1 MSENEKMK
9 AIPSTEGM
17 EAHIDTWRG
26 LIKNKQRGIFAFDE
40 LAEIKLKTLKKRI
53 YTDFENTDP
62 WQMRECIYKD
72 IGDYEY
78 LYDGWKELKV
88 GGYWGGNGLSAF
100 FKNKIVIPEKFAG
113 QKVTLYIYFGG
124 DSLVSVNGVPYQG
137 LDPFRNAV
145 VLTDCAKAGEVFD
158 IDVESYFV
166 WHSNESTL
174 KKLECSF
181 IATTD
186 DEINEIYWDIK
197 AVYNAL
203 FMPGMGNDYATLI
216 RESLKEAFC
225 YVDFD
230 EPDFDRFKEKLRM
243 CKKVLY
249 DRVYNNPNY
258 KCMGR
263 LDLIG
268 NSHLDMVYMWAYK
281 EFVRKVGRTHATMLR
296 LMEQYPDFIFSQSQA
311 GMYEEMR
318 VHYPNLFS
326 QVQQRVKEGRWE
338 YIGGMWVEPD
348 CNIISGESFVRQFL
362 HGVRYAEKWFGVTPK
377 TCWLPDVFGNSYC
390 MPQIMKKAGMEYFVT
405 HKMGIWN
412 DTNPWLYNAFWWE
425 GPDGS
430 KVFAAVPP
438 THFIG
443 SMEPDSLKT
452 NWVKFSEKDTIGESM
467 YCYGWGDGGGGVD
480 NEMLEYVKRYKNFPG
495 LPETKA
501 CKIEESLENM
511 KQKAIKAGDKVVTWK
526 DELYLEEHRGV
537 HTTKAALK
545 KANRYCE
552 NLFRQAEMYAVI
564 AAGYGYEY
572 PTEELSLAWRKILTN
587 QFHDSLPGTHIT
599 EVFGKLM
606 GIYAEVIETGERIR
620 NEALEC
626 IAAHIGFDPKAGEPF
641 ALFNSLGVESTTK
654 VELDYQDVDILDSD
668 GNKIPVQ
675 QYTKL
680 NGEKKL
686 LFVAEN
692 VPPVGY
698 KVYYKVPR
706 SGAHAYNESNG
717 KKIENDRFA
726 LTLDDSATLV
736 SIYDKLNGREVL
748 APGGK
753 GNCFRLFEDM
763 PGGYDAWDI
772 VATYVDREF
781 ELKDGVVKD
790 IVSGDVYTMISI
802 EKEVLKSV
810 IHQNI
815 IIYND
820 LDRIDFDTHISWHED
835 QKLLKVFFD
844 VDLQTKNYTR
854 DIAYA
859 TMECCSYRYNPYDKA
874 KFEVNA
880 HNWIDMSDEDYGV
893 SLLNDCKYGHE
904 VNEHTMI
911 LTLLKAPIK
920 PDPQSDRGDH
930 YFTYSLYPHAG
941 TWKRADTLTRGLE
954 INNPLVAAVPK
965 GSADCPDAG
974 SFISINCDNITLE
987 AVKKCEEEDA
997 YIVRMV
1003 EKTGRTTNAQIKLFA
1018 NITYAAE
1025 CDLIE
1030 RNDEPIEFSGD
1041 TISFTAKPFE
1051 IKNYKVKFDI

>member
-1 MSENEKMK
+1 MAENEKK
-9 AIPSTEGM
+9 AVPSVEGM

-40 LAEIKLKTLKKRI
+40 LVEIKLKALKKRI
-53 YTDFENTDP
+53 YTDFENTAP
-62 WQMRECIYKD
+62 WKMRECIYKD

-78 LYDGWKELKV
+78 LYDSWKDLDV
-88 GGYWGGNGLSAF
+88 GGYWGGNGLSSF
-100 FKNKIVIPEKFAG
+100 FKNKITIPERFDGK
-113 QKVTLYIYFGG
+113 KVTLYVYFGG
-124 DSLVSVNGVPYQG
+124 DSLVSVNGVPFQG

-145 VLTDCAKAGEVFD
+145 VLTDCAKAGDTYD
-158 IDVESYFV
+158 IDIESYFV
-166 WHSNESTL
+166 WHSNESSL

-186 DEINEIYWDIK
+186 DEINEIYWDLK

-216 RESLKEAFC
+216 RESLKEAFQ

-230 EPDFDRFKEKLRM
+230 EPDFDVFKAKLRM

-258 KCMGR
+258 KCMGK

-318 VHYPNLFS
+318 VHYPNIFE
-326 QVQQRVKEGRWE
+326 QVQKRVKEGRWE

-390 MPQIMKKAGMEYFVT
+390 MPQIMKKAGMKYFVT

-412 DTNPWLYNAFWWE
+412 DTNPWLYNSFWWE

-452 NWVKFSEKDTIGESM
+452 NWVKYTDKDTIGESM

-480 NEMLEYVKRYKNFPG
+480 NEMLEYVKRYKSFPG

-511 KQKAIKAGDKVVTWK
+511 RQKAVAAGDKIVTWK

-552 NLFRQAEMYAVI
+552 NLFREAEMYAVI
-564 AAGYGYEY
+564 AESYGYEY
-572 PTEELSLAWRKILTN
+572 PTEELALAWRKILTN

-606 GIYAEVIETGERIR
+606 GIYDEVIETGERVR
-620 NEALEC
+620 NEALAV
-626 IAAHIGFDPKAGEPF
+626 IAEHIGYDKNLGKPF
-641 ALFNSLGVESTTK
+641 ALFNSLANAATTK
-654 VELDYQDVDILDSD
+654 VELDYQDVDIFDENGS
-668 GNKIPVQ
+668 KVAAQ
-675 QYTKL
+675 AYTKP
-680 NGEKKL
+680 NGDKKL
-686 LFVAEN
+686 VFIAKDI
-692 VPPVGY
+692 PAVGY
-698 KVYYKVPR
+698 KVYYKMPAAK
-706 SGAHAYNESNG
+706 AHAYDESNG
-717 KKIENDRFA
+717 KEIENDSFK
-726 LTLDDSATLV
+726 LVLDDNATLV
-736 SIYDKLNGREVL
+736 SIYDKKNRREVISK
-748 APGGK
+748 GGK
-753 GNCFRLFEDM
+753 GNDFRLFEDM

-781 ELKDGVVKD
+781 ELKDGIVKD
-790 IVSGDVYTMISI
+790 IVKGDVYTMISI
-802 EKEVLKSV
+802 EKDVLKSK
-810 IHQNI
+810 IEQNI
-815 IIYND
+815 IIYNE

-904 VNEHTMI
+904 VNEHKMI

-920 PDPQSDRGDH
+920 PDPKSDRGDH
-930 YFTYSLYPHAG
+930 YFTYSLYPHAE
-941 TWKRADTLTRGLE
+941 TWKKAKTLERGLE
-954 INNPLVAAVPK
+954 INHPLVPVEIK
-965 GSADCPDAG
+965 SEGEMGADR
-974 SFISINCDNITLE
+974 SFITLTSDSMTLE

-997 YIVRMV
+997 YIIRMV
-1003 EKTGRTTNAQIKLFA
+1003 EKKGRSVDASVKFFA
-1018 NITYAAE
+1018 PLTYAAE

-1030 RNDEPIEFSGD
+1030 RNDVPVDFDGD
-1041 TISFTAKPFE
+1041 TISFHATPFE
-1051 IKNYKVKFDI
+1051 IKNYKVKIK

>member
-9 AIPSTEGM
+9 AVPSTEGM

-318 VHYPNLFS
+318 MHYPNLFS

-620 NEALEC
+620 NEALVC
-626 IAAHIGFDPKAGEPF
+626 IATHIGFDPKAGEPF

-654 VELDYQDVDILDSD
+654 VELDYQDVDILDSE

-717 KKIENDRFA
+717 KRIENDRFA

-954 INNPLVAAVPK
+954 INNPLVAAVPT

>member
-1 MSENEKMK
+1 MANEENKT
-9 AIPSTEGM
+9 IPSVEGM

-40 LAEIKLKTLKKRI
+40 LCEIKLKTLKKRI
-53 YTDFENTDP
+53 YTDFELTP
-62 WQMRECIYKD
+62 AWKMRECIYKD

-78 LYDGWKELKV
+78 LYDGWKELNV
-88 GGYWGGNGLSAF
+88 GEYWGGNGMSAF
-100 FKNKIVIPEKFAG
+100 FKNKIVIPEKFDG
-113 QKVTLYIYFGG
+113 KKVTLYVYFGG

-145 VLTDCAKAGEVFD
+145 VLTNSAKAGEVFD
-158 IDVESYFV
+158 IDIESYFV
-166 WHSNESTL
+166 WHSNESSL

-197 AVYNAL
+197 AVFNAL
-203 FMPGMGNDYATLI
+203 FIPGMGNDYATLI
-216 RESLKEAFC
+216 REALKEAFC

-230 EPDFDRFKEKLRM
+230 EPDFNVFKAKLRM
-243 CKKVLY
+243 CKKILY
-249 DRVYNNPNY
+249 DKVYNNPNY
-258 KCMGR
+258 KCMGK

-318 VHYPNLFS
+318 IHYPNLFE

-412 DTNPWLYNAFWWE
+412 DTNPWLYNSFWWE

-443 SMEPDSLKT
+443 TMEPDTLKT
-452 NWVKFSEKDTIGESM
+452 NWIKYSDKDTIGESM

-501 CKIEESLENM
+501 CKIEESLESM
-511 KQKAIKAGDKVVTWK
+511 KQKAIKAGDKIVTWK

-545 KANRYCE
+545 KSNRYCE
-552 NLFRQAEMYAVI
+552 NLLREAEMYASI
-564 AAGYGYEY
+564 AEMYGYTY
-572 PTEELSLAWRKILTN
+572 PTEELSLAWRKVLTN
-587 QFHDSLPGTHIT
+587 QFHDSLPGTHVT
-599 EVFGKLM
+599 EVFAKLM
-606 GIYAEVIETGERIR
+606 SIYAEVIKTGENVRDT
-620 NEALEC
+620 ALEV
-626 IAAHIGFDPKAGEPF
+626 IAKHIGFDAKVGKPF
-641 ALFNSLGVESTTK
+641 ALFNSLGVAATNK
-654 VELDYQDVDILDSD
+654 VELDYSDVAILDENGD
-668 GNKIPVQ
+668 NVPVQ
-675 QYTKL
+675 VYEKL

-686 LFVAEN
+686 IFVAKDI
-692 VPPVGY
+692 PAVGY
-698 KVYYKVPR
+698 KVYYKVPAK
-706 SGAHAYNESNG
+706 SAPKSVESKG
-717 KKIENDRFA
+717 KEIENGRFK
-726 LTLDDSATLV
+726 LKFNDNATLV
-736 SIYDKLNGREVL
+736 SIFDKVNNREVL
-748 APGGK
+748 SKGGL
-753 GNCFRLFEDM
+753 GNNFRLFEDM

-772 VATYVDREF
+772 VATYVDREY

-790 IVSGDVYTMISI
+790 IVSGDVCTVISI

-815 IIYND
+815 IIYNE

-904 VNEHTMI
+904 VKEHTMI

-930 YFTYSLYPHAG
+930 YFVYSVYPHAD
-941 TWKRADTLTRGLE
+941 TWKRAKTLTRGLE
-954 INNPLVAAVPK
+954 INHPVVPVELK
-965 GSADCPDAG
+965 ENGEKATDG
-974 SFISINCDNITLE
+974 SFITLTADNMTLE
-987 AVKKCEEEDA
+987 AVKKCEDEDA
-997 YIVRMV
+997 YIIRMV
-1003 EKTGRTTNAQIKLFA
+1003 EKTGRNVDAEVSFFA
-1018 NITYAAE
+1018 PLTYAAE

-1030 RNDEPIEFSGD
+1030 RNDVPIEYSGN
-1041 TISFTAKPFE
+1041 TIKFHASPFE
-1051 IKNYKVKFDI
+1051 IKNFKVKI

>member
-1 MSENEKMK
+1 
-9 AIPSTEGM
+9 
-17 EAHIDTWRG
+17 
-26 LIKNKQRGIFAFDE
+26 
-40 LAEIKLKTLKKRI
+40 
-53 YTDFENTDP
+53 
-62 WQMRECIYKD
+62 
-72 IGDYEY
+72 
-78 LYDGWKELKV
+78 
-88 GGYWGGNGLSAF
+88 
-100 FKNKIVIPEKFAG
+100 
-113 QKVTLYIYFGG
+113 
-124 DSLVSVNGVPYQG
+124 
-137 LDPFRNAV
+137 
-145 VLTDCAKAGEVFD
+145 
-158 IDVESYFV
+158 
-166 WHSNESTL
+166 
-174 KKLECSF
+174 
-181 IATTD
+181 
-186 DEINEIYWDIK
+186 
-197 AVYNAL
+197 
-203 FMPGMGNDYATLI
+203 
-216 RESLKEAFC
+216 
-225 YVDFD
+225 
-230 EPDFDRFKEKLRM
+230 
-243 CKKVLY
+243 
-249 DRVYNNPNY
+249 
-258 KCMGR
+258 
-263 LDLIG
+263 
-268 NSHLDMVYMWAYK
+268 
-281 EFVRKVGRTHATMLR
+281 
-296 LMEQYPDFIFSQSQA
+296 
-311 GMYEEMR
+311 
-318 VHYPNLFS
+318 
-326 QVQQRVKEGRWE
+326 
-338 YIGGMWVEPD
+338 
-348 CNIISGESFVRQFL
+348 
-362 HGVRYAEKWFGVTPK
+362 
-377 TCWLPDVFGNSYC
+377 
-390 MPQIMKKAGMEYFVT
+390 
-405 HKMGIWN
+405 
-412 DTNPWLYNAFWWE
+412 
-425 GPDGS
+425 
-430 KVFAAVPP
+430 
-438 THFIG
+438 
-443 SMEPDSLKT
+443 
-452 NWVKFSEKDTIGESM
+452 TIGESM

-511 KQKAIKAGDKVVTWK
+511 RQKAIKAGDKVVTWK

-552 NLFRQAEMYAVI
+552 NLFRQAEMYATI

-606 GIYAEVIETGERIR
+606 GIYSEVIETGERIR
-620 NEALEC
+620 SEALEC

-668 GNKIPVQ
+668 GNKVPVQ

-686 LFVAEN
+686 VFVAEN

-698 KVYYKVPR
+698 KVYYKIPA
-706 SGAHAYNESNG
+706 SKAPDYNESNG

-726 LTLDDSATLV
+726 LTLDESATLV
-736 SIYDKLNGREVL
+736 SIYDKVNGREVL

-941 TWKRADTLTRGLE
+941 TWKRANTLTRGLE
-954 INNPLVAAVPK
+954 INNPLVAAVPT
-965 GSADCPDAG
+965 GSADCPDTG

-1003 EKTGRTTNAQIKLFA
+1003 EKTGRTTNAQVKLFA

>member
-9 AIPSTEGM
+9 AVPSTEGM

-88 GGYWGGNGLSAF
+88 GEYWGGNGLSAF

-552 NLFRQAEMYAVI
+552 NLFRQSEMYAVI

-654 VELDYQDVDILDSD
+654 VELDYQDVDILDSF
-668 GNKIPVQ
+668 GNKVPVQ

-706 SGAHAYNESNG
+706 SAAHAYNESNG
-717 KKIENDRFA
+717 KKIETDRFA

-736 SIYDKLNGREVL
+736 SIYDKLNGREIL

-954 INNPLVAAVPK
+954 INNPLVAAVPT
-965 GSADCPDAG
+965 GSANCPDTG

-987 AVKKCEEEDA
+987 AVKKCEDEDA

-1003 EKTGRTTNAQIKLFA
+1003 EKTGRTTNAQVKLFA

>member
-1 MSENEKMK
+1 MATDEKK
-9 AIPSTEGM
+9 TIPSVEGM
-17 EAHIDTWRG
+17 EQHIDTWRG

-53 YTDFENTDP
+53 YTDFELTAP
-62 WQMRECIYKD
+62 WKMRECIYHD

-78 LYDGWKELKV
+78 LYDEWKDLDV
-88 GGYWGGNGLSAF
+88 GGYWGGNGMSAF

-113 QKVTLYIYFGG
+113 KKVSLYVYFGG
-124 DSLVSVNGVPYQG
+124 DSLVSVNGVPFQG

-158 IDVESYFV
+158 IDIESYFV
-166 WHSNESTL
+166 WHSNESEL

-186 DEINEIYWDIK
+186 DEINEIYWDFK

-230 EPDFDRFKEKLRM
+230 EPDFDTFKQKLRM
-243 CKKVLY
+243 GKKVLY

-258 KCMGR
+258 KCYGK

-318 VHYPNLFS
+318 IHYPNLFE
-326 QVQQRVKEGRWE
+326 QVQKRVKEGRWE

-390 MPQIMKKAGMEYFVT
+390 MPQIMKKAGMKYFVT

-452 NWVKFSEKDTIGESM
+452 NWTKFSEKDTIGESM

-511 KQKAIKAGDKVVTWK
+511 RQKAVAAGDKVTTWK

-545 KANRYCE
+545 KTNRYCE
-552 NLFRQAEMYAVI
+552 NLFRAAEMYASI
-564 AAGYGYEY
+564 AEKYGYEY
-572 PTEELSLAWRKILTN
+572 PTEELALAWRKILTN

-599 EVFGKLM
+599 EVFAKLM
-606 GIYAEVIETGERIR
+606 SIYAEVIETGEKVRD
-620 NEALEC
+620 EALKV
-626 IAAHIGFDPKAGEPF
+626 IANHIGFDAAKGKPF
-641 ALFNSLGVESTTK
+641 ALFNSLGVASTSK
-654 VELDYQDVDILDSD
+654 VELPYEDVEILDEN
-668 GNKIPVQ
+668 GEKVAVQ
-675 QYTKL
+675 AYNKL

-686 LFVAEN
+686 IFIAKDI
-692 VPPVGY
+692 PAVGY
-698 KVYYKVPR
+698 KVYYKVP
-706 SGAHAYNESNG
+706 AEKAPKLKESNG
-717 KKIENDRFA
+717 KEIENARFR
-726 LTLDDSATLV
+726 LTFDDNATLT
-736 SIYDKLNGREVL
+736 SIYDKTNKREVIQK
-748 APGGK
+748 GGK
-753 GNCFRLFEDM
+753 GNDFRLFEDM

-772 VATYVDREF
+772 VATYVDREY

-790 IVSGDVYTMISI
+790 IVAGDVYTAISI
-802 EKEVLKSV
+802 EKDVLKSK
-810 IHQNI
+810 IKQNI

-820 LDRIDFDTHISWHED
+820 LDRIDFDTFISWHED

-844 VDLQTKNYTR
+844 VDLQTKTYTR

-904 VNEHTMI
+904 VYEHKMI

-920 PDPQSDRGDH
+920 PDPTSDRGDH
-930 YFTYSLYPHAG
+930 YFTYSIYPHAD
-941 TWKRADTLTRGLE
+941 TWKKAETLTRGLE
-954 INNPLVAAVPK
+954 INHPLVPVDVK
-965 GSADCPDAG
+965 ENGELG
-974 SFISINCDNITLE
+974 NVNSFITLTADNMTLE

-997 YIVRMV
+997 YIIRMV
-1003 EKTGRTTNAQIKLFA
+1003 EKKGKSVDASVKFFA
-1018 NITYAAE
+1018 PLTYAAE

-1030 RNDEPIEFSGD
+1030 RNDVPVDFDGD
-1041 TISFTAKPFE
+1041 TISFHATPFE
-1051 IKNYKVKFDI
+1051 IKNFKVKIK

>member
-1 MSENEKMK
+1 
-9 AIPSTEGM
+9 M

-40 LAEIKLKTLKKRI
+40 LVEIKLKALKKRI
-53 YTDFENTDP
+53 YTDFENTAP
-62 WQMRECIYKD
+62 WKMRECIYKD

-78 LYDGWKELKV
+78 LYDGWKDLDV

-100 FKNKIVIPEKFAG
+100 FKNKITIPERFEGK
-113 QKVTLYIYFGG
+113 KVTLYVYFGG
-124 DSLVSVNGVPYQG
+124 DSLVSVNGVPFQG

-145 VLTDCAKAGEVFD
+145 VLTDCAKAGDTYD
-158 IDVESYFV
+158 IDIESYFV

-186 DEINEIYWDIK
+186 DEVNEIYWDIK

-216 RESLKEAFC
+216 RESLKEAFQ

-230 EPDFDRFKEKLRM
+230 EPVFDVFKAKLRM

-258 KCMGR
+258 KCMGK

-318 VHYPNLFS
+318 IHYPNIFE
-326 QVQQRVKEGRWE
+326 QVQKRVKEGRWE

-412 DTNPWLYNAFWWE
+412 DTNPWLYNSFWWE

-452 NWVKFSEKDTIGESM
+452 NWVKYSDKDTIGESM

-511 KQKAIKAGDKVVTWK
+511 RQKAIAAGDKIVTWK

-552 NLFRQAEMYAVI
+552 NLYREAEMYAVI
-564 AAGYGYEY
+564 AESYGYEY

-606 GIYAEVIETGERIR
+606 SIYDEVIETGERIR
-620 NEALEC
+620 NEALDV
-626 IAAHIGFDPKAGEPF
+626 IAEHIGYDKNIGKPF
-641 ALFNSLGVESTTK
+641 ALFNSLANSATTK
-654 VELDYQDVDILDSD
+654 VELDYQEVDIFDENGS
-668 GNKIPVQ
+668 KVPVQ
-675 QYTKL
+675 AYTKP

-686 LFVAEN
+686 VFVAKDI
-692 VPPVGY
+692 PAVGY
-698 KVYYKVPR
+698 KVYYKLP
-706 SGAHAYNESNG
+706 AAKAPAYEETNG
-717 KKIENDRFA
+717 KQIENDSFR
-726 LTLDDSATLV
+726 LVLDDNATLI
-736 SIYDKLNGREVL
+736 SIFDKKNNREVISK
-748 APGGK
+748 GGK
-753 GNCFRLFEDM
+753 GNDFRLFEDM

-781 ELKDGVVKD
+781 ELKDGIVKD
-790 IVSGDVYTMISI
+790 IVKGDVYTMISI
-802 EKEVLKSV
+802 EKDVLKSR
-810 IHQNI
+810 IEQNI

-893 SLLNDCKYGHE
+893 SLLNDFKYGHE
-904 VNEHTMI
+904 VNEHKMI

-920 PDPQSDRGDH
+920 PDPTSDRGEH
-930 YFTYSLYPHAG
+930 YFTYSLYPHAE
-941 TWKRADTLTRGLE
+941 TWKKAKTLERGLE
-954 INNPLVAAVPK
+954 INHPLGPVDIKSK
-965 GSADCPDAG
+965 GEMGADN
-974 SFISINCDNITLE
+974 SFITLTSDSMTLE

-997 YIVRMV
+997 YIIRMV
-1003 EKTGRTTNAQIKLFA
+1003 EKKGRSVDASVKFFA
-1018 NITYAAE
+1018 PLTYAAE

-1030 RNDEPIEFSGD
+1030 RNDVPVDFDGD
-1041 TISFTAKPFE
+1041 TISFHATPFE
-1051 IKNYKVKFDI
+1051 IKNYKVKIK